1 MLDSLLA
8 QFVLFWAV
16 IDPIGTVPIFLRE
29 ARSLDAAGGRKL
41 ASQAVAFAALVLLF
55 FVVAG
60 QMLLEAMGVSLEAFQ
75 VAGGIL
81 LFLFSLSMV
90 FGESKPSQELKLAK
104 AAGPGRA
111 IYPLAMPSIASP
123 GALLAAVLLTDNHRH
138 AWGSQVGTTIVILA
152 VLLAT
157 WILLLAARP
166 LQKLL
171 GIAGTEII
179 SRIMGLLL
187 ASLAAQQI
195 LVGIARFYHL
205 KPMIP

>member
-1 MLDSLLA
+1 MFDSLLA
-8 QFVLFWAV
+8 QAVLFWAV
-16 IDPIGTVPIFLRE
+16 IDPIGTLPIFLRE
-29 ARSLDAAGGRKL
+29 VRGMDPAAGRRL
-41 ASQAVAFAALVLLF
+41 ATQAVGFATLLLLF

-60 QMLLEAMGVSLEAFQ
+60 QMLLEAMGVTLEAFQ
-75 VAGGIL
+75 IAGGIL

-104 AAGPGRA
+104 MAGPGRA

-138 AWGSQVGTTIVILA
+138 AWASQAITTLVMLS
-152 VLLAT
+152 VLLST
-157 WILLLAARP
+157 WFLLLAARP

-187 ASLAAQQI
+187 ASLAAQQV

-205 KPMIP
+205 KLMLP

>member
-1 MLDSLLA
+1 MFDSLLA
-8 QFVLFWAV
+8 QAVLFWAV
-16 IDPIGTVPIFLRE
+16 IDPIGTLPIFLRE
-29 ARSLDAAGGRKL
+29 VRGMEPAAGRRL
-41 ASQAVAFAALVLLF
+41 ATQAVGFATLLLLF

-60 QMLLEAMGVSLEAFQ
+60 QMLLEAMGVTLEAFQ
-75 VAGGIL
+75 IAGGIL

-104 AAGPGRA
+104 MAGPGRA

-138 AWGSQVGTTIVILA
+138 AWASQAITTLVMLS
-152 VLLAT
+152 VLLST
-157 WILLLAARP
+157 WFLLLAARP

-187 ASLAAQQI
+187 ASLAAQQV

-205 KPMIP
+205 KLMLP

>member
-29 ARSLDAAGGRKL
+29 ARGMGPASGRKL
-41 ASQAVAFAALVLLF
+41 ASLAVAFAALVLLF

-60 QMLLEAMGVSLEAFQ
+60 QMLLSAMGVSLEAFQ

-123 GALLAAVLLTDNHRH
+123 GAILAAVLLTDNNRH
-138 AWGSQVGTTIVILA
+138 AFGSQAATTLVILA
-152 VLLAT
+152 VLFAT
-157 WILLLAARP
+157 WLLLLAARP

-205 KPMIP
+205 KPGP

>member
-8 QFVLFWAV
+8 QAVLFWAV
-16 IDPIGTVPIFLRE
+16 IDPIGTLPVFLRE
-29 ARSLDAAGGRKL
+29 ARGMEPAAGRKL
-41 ASQAVAFAALVLLF
+41 ATQAVGFAALVLIF

-60 QMLLEAMGVSLEAFQ
+60 QMLLEAMGVTLEAFQ

-104 AAGPGRA
+104 LAGPGRA

-138 AWGSQVGTTIVILA
+138 AWSSQAITTLVILA
-152 VLLAT
+152 VLLST

-171 GIAGTEII
+171 GLAGTEII

-187 ASLAAQQI
+187 ASLAAQQV
-195 LVGIARFYHL
+195 LVGLARFF
-205 KPMIP
+205 KISV

>member
-1 MLDSLLA
+1 MFDSLLA
-8 QFVLFWAV
+8 QAVLFWAV
-16 IDPIGTVPIFLRE
+16 IDPVGTLPIFLRE
-29 ARSLDAAGGRKL
+29 ARGMEPAAGRRL
-41 ASQAVAFAALVLLF
+41 ATQAVGFAALVLIF

-60 QMLLEAMGVSLEAFQ
+60 QMLLEAMGVTLEAFQ
-75 VAGGIL
+75 IAGGIL

-90 FGESKPSQELKLAK
+90 FGESKPSHELKLAK
-104 AAGPGRA
+104 MAGPGRA

-138 AWGSQVGTTIVILA
+138 AWGSQAITTLVMLS
-152 VLLAT
+152 VLLST
-157 WILLLAARP
+157 WLLLLAARP

-187 ASLAAQQI
+187 ASLAAQQV

-205 KPMIP
+205 KLMLP

>member
-29 ARSLDAAGGRKL
+29 ARGLDPAAGRKL
-41 ASQAVAFAALVLLF
+41 ATIGVGFAALVLLF

-60 QMLLEAMGVSLEAFQ
+60 QMLLAAMGITLEAFQ

-123 GALLAAVLLTDNHRH
+123 GALLAAVLLTDNNRH
-138 AWGSQVGTTIVILA
+138 AWASQAATTLVILA
-152 VLLAT
+152 VLFAT
-157 WILLLAARP
+157 WILLLLARP

-205 KPMIP
+205 KPGP

>member
-8 QFVLFWAV
+8 QAVLFWAV

-29 ARSLDAAGGRKL
+29 ARGLDPKAGRKL
-41 ASQAVAFAALVLLF
+41 ASQAIAFAALVLVF

-60 QMLLEAMGVSLEAFQ
+60 QMLLEAMGISLEAFRI
-75 VAGGIL
+75 AGGIL

-90 FGESKPSQELKLAK
+90 FGESKPSAELKLAK

-138 AWGSQVGTTIVILA
+138 AWASQVVTTLVILA

-157 WILLLAARP
+157 WLLLLAARP

-171 GIAGTEII
+171 GVAGTEII

-187 ASLAAQQI
+187 ASLAAQQV
-195 LVGIARFYHL
+195 LVGIARFFRL
-205 KPMIP
+205 AANAG

>member
-8 QFVLFWAV
+8 QAVLFWAV

-29 ARSLDAAGGRKL
+29 ARGMEPGAARKL
-41 ASQAVAFAALVLLF
+41 AGQAVGFAALVLVF

-60 QMLLEAMGVSLEAFQ
+60 QLLLEAMGITLEAFQ
-75 VAGGIL
+75 IAGGIL

-90 FGESKPSQELKLAK
+90 FGESKPSQELKLARQ
-104 AAGPGRA
+104 AGPGRA

-138 AWGSQVGTTIVILA
+138 AWQSQALTALVMLA
-152 VLLAT
+152 VLAAT
-157 WILLLAARP
+157 WLLMLAARP
-166 LQKLL
+166 LQRLI
-171 GIAGTEII
+171 GIAGTELI

-187 ASLAAQQI
+187 ASLAAQQV
-195 LVGIARFYHL
+195 LTGIAGFFRL
-205 KPMIP
+205 GAAG

>member
-8 QFVLFWAV
+8 QAVLFWAV

-29 ARSLDAAGGRKL
+29 TRGLDAKAGRRL
-41 ASQAVAFAALVLLF
+41 AGQAVGFAALVLVF

-60 QMLLEAMGVSLEAFQ
+60 QLLLEAMGVSLEAFRI
-75 VAGGIL
+75 AGGIL
-81 LFLFSLSMV
+81 LFLFSLTMV
-90 FGESKPSQELKLAK
+90 FGEGKPSAELKLAK

-138 AWGSQVGTTIVILA
+138 AWASQAVTTLVMLSVLA
-152 VLLAT
+152 AT
-157 WILLLAARP
+157 WLLLLAARP
-166 LQKLL
+166 LQKLI
-171 GIAGTEII
+171 GVAGTEIV

-187 ASLAAQQI
+187 ASLAAQEV
-195 LVGIARFYHL
+195 LLGIARFFR
-205 KPMIP
+205 IG

>member
-1 MLDSLLA
+1 MFDSLLA
-8 QFVLFWAV
+8 QAVLFWAV
-16 IDPIGTVPIFLRE
+16 IDPIGTLPIFLRE
-29 ARSLDAAGGRKL
+29 ARGMEPGAGRKL
-41 ASQAVAFAALVLLF
+41 ATQAVGFATLVLLF

-75 VAGGIL
+75 IAGGIL

-104 AAGPGRA
+104 MAGPGRA

-138 AWGSQVGTTIVILA
+138 AWSSQAITSLVMLA
-152 VLLAT
+152 VLLST
-157 WILLLAARP
+157 WILLLTARP

-187 ASLAAQQI
+187 ASLAAQQV

-205 KPMIP
+205 KPGP

>member
-8 QFVLFWAV
+8 QAVLFWAV

-29 ARSLDAAGGRKL
+29 ARGLDPKAGRRL
-41 ASQAVAFAALVLLF
+41 AGQAVAFAALVLVF

-60 QMLLEAMGVSLEAFQ
+60 QVLLEAMGVSLEAFRI
-75 VAGGIL
+75 AGGIL
-81 LFLFSLSMV
+81 LFLFSLTMV
-90 FGESKPSQELKLAK
+90 FGEGKPSAELKLAK

-138 AWGSQVGTTIVILA
+138 AWMSQAVTTLVMLTVLA
-152 VLLAT
+152 AT
-157 WILLLAARP
+157 WLLLLAARP
-166 LQKLL
+166 LQKLI
-171 GIAGTEII
+171 GVAGTEIV

-187 ASLAAQQI
+187 ASLAAQEV
-195 LVGIARFYHL
+195 LLGIARFFR
-205 KPMIP
+205 IGA

>member
-8 QFVLFWAV
+8 QAVLFWAV
-16 IDPIGTVPIFLRE
+16 IDPIGTLPIFLRE
-29 ARSLDAAGGRKL
+29 ARGMEPAAGRKL
-41 ASQAVAFAALVLLF
+41 ATQAVGFAALVLVF

-60 QMLLEAMGVSLEAFQ
+60 QMLLEAMGVSLEAFR

-104 AAGPGRA
+104 MAGPGRA

-138 AWGSQVGTTIVILA
+138 AWMSQAMTTLVILA
-152 VLLAT
+152 VLFAT
-157 WILLLAARP
+157 WLLLLGARP

-171 GIAGTEII
+171 GLAGTEII

-187 ASLAAQQI
+187 ASLAAQQV
-195 LVGIARFYHL
+195 LVGIARFF
-205 KPMIP
+205 KISV